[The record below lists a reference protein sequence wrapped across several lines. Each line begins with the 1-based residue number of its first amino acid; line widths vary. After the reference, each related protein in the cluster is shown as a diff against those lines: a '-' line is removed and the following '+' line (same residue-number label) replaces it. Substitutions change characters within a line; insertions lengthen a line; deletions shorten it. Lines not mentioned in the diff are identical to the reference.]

1 MNTQQLSNGLLVSP
15 LADCW
20 RLMRASS
27 VVTALSLCVDPRGH
41 TPTPP
46 LAAAL
51 DSCLAGLPDRSLS
64 AVYHHVRN
72 LP

>member
-1 MNTQQLSNGLLVSP
+1 
-15 LADCW
+15 
-20 RLMRASS
+20 MRASS

-51 DSCLAGLPDRSLS
+51 DSSLAGLPDRSLS